1 MTMRILHLDTGR
13 EMRGGQHQVLLL
25 HDSLAGGD
33 CEQTLLAGPAIRS
46 IRGFESTTWSSVR
59 RHAAKCDLIHAHDA
73 RAHTLALIHGRGKP
87 VVVARRVAFP
97 IGLGPASQW
106 KYRKA
111 AHFIAISRHVADTL
125 ASGGVP
131 PERVSVVYD
140 AAPDKAIFRPY
151 APSGASERRAGRESF
166 IVVTPSSDDPL
177 KGRDLAVAACL
188 RSGTELIVSDNLAR
202 DVPWADLLLYV
213 SKSEGLGSA
222 ILVAML
228 AGLPVVAS
236 NVGGIPEAVEHGVTG
251 VLAENDVASIAEAI
265 GRVRTDRSMRE
276 RMSKAALEKV
286 KVKFNREKMAEQTAR
301 VYARVLGLPAASLGE
316 GSA

>member
-1 MTMRILHLDTGR
+1 MRVLHLDTGR
-13 EMRGGQHQVLLL
+13 EMRGGQHQALLL
-25 HDSLAGGD
+25 HESLSQQD

-46 IRGFESTTWSSVR
+46 THGFEAMTLSSIR
-59 RHAAKCDLIHAHDA
+59 RHSAKCDLIHAHDA

-97 IGLGPASQW
+97 IGRGPASRW

-131 PERVSVVYD
+131 PDKVSVIYD
-140 AAPDKAIFRPY
+140 AAPAAEIFRPY
-151 APSGASERRAGRESF
+151 NPCGASERRAGRENF

-177 KGRDLAVAACL
+177 KGQSLAVAACL

-202 DVPWADLLLYV
+202 DVPRADLLLYV

-222 ILVAML
+222 ILIAML
-228 AGLPVVAS
+228 AGRPVVAS
-236 NVGGIPEAVEHGVTG
+236 NVGGIPEAVENGVTG
-251 VLAENDVASIAEAI
+251 VLTENDVTSIAEAI
-265 GRVRTDRSMRE
+265 RRVRSDPGMRE

-286 KVKFNREKMAEQTAR
+286 KVKFNRNTMAEQTAR
-301 VYARVLGLPAASLGE
+301 VYSQVLGLAMPPRDE
-316 GSA
+316 GQA